1 MNLLERAVAK
11 QSTDSQLRGNHP
23 VAPPVPRPQWS
34 IELEEAWKACREQ
47 LEARVVA
54 AGRVA

>member
-1 MNLLERAVAK
+1 MTLIERAVAK
-11 QSTDSQLRGNHP
+11 QSTDSQPRQND
-23 VAPPVPRPQWS
+23 APPVPQWCL
-34 IELEEAWKACREQ
+34 ELEEAWKACREQ